1 MIDPDSPP
9 RWWTVGEANAALPHV
24 TEIVERA
31 VEAVRALA
39 ARADTVASAATG
51 NGHARRDDG
60 ADAFERV
67 VRELEE
73 EGIVLRD
80 VSRGLID
87 FPAQASS
94 GRGYW
99 LCWLVGEP
107 EVAWWHWPEDGFAG
121 RTPLSQPP
129 S

>member
-1 MIDPDSPP
+1 MLP
-9 RWWTVGEANAALPHV
+9 RV
-24 TEIVERA
+24 TDA
-31 VEAVRALA
+31 V
-39 ARADTVASAATG
+39 ARAQQAASDIGGRAAVLSTMSTG
-51 NGHARRDDG
+51 NGHAYPAGEEAG
-60 ADAFERV
+60 AFHEV
-67 VRELEE
+67 VVELEL

-80 VSRGLID
+80 VRQGLAD
-87 FPAQASS
+87 FPAKAQS

-121 RTPLSQPP
+121 RRPITRPP